1 MKQPQQITDL
11 VNRARDAFIHFVESM
26 DQESAKRYMDLVT
39 QLATELDI
47 TEQHALEMV
56 KGYER

>member
-11 VNRARDAFIHFVESM
+11 INTARDAFMQFVETTN
-26 DQESAKRYMDLVT
+26 QEDAKKYMNLIS

-56 KGYER
+56 KGNGN

>member
-11 VNRARDAFIHFVESM
+11 INQARDAFMKFVDTV
-26 DQESAKRYMDLVT
+26 DQNDAKTYMALIT
-39 QLATELDI
+39 RIANELDI

-56 KGYER
+56 KGNEK

>member
-11 VNRARDAFIHFVESM
+11 VNEARDAFIEFVQSM
-26 DQESAKRYMDLVT
+26 DQASAKKYMNLISRI
-39 QLATELDI
+39 ANELDI
-47 TEQHALEMV
+47 TEQKALEMV